1 MIWSDLK
8 ELNAFSKKIC
18 EDFAA
23 QFPPSMQ
30 GENKPHA
37 RKQLAAALVSVELNV
52 SRFLAGN
59 REPGVFKKA
68 KCANEVKWGLKEQ
81 GFREELVDAVT
92 HKVIHGLSRGAA
104 GAKAKTKAKSGSA

>member
-1 MIWSDLK
+1 MSWSGLK
-8 ELNAFSKKIC
+8 ELNELSKKIC

-23 QFPPSMQ
+23 SFPPSMQ

-37 RKQLAAALVSVELNV
+37 RKQLAAALVSVDHNV

-59 REPGVFKKA
+59 RAPGIFKKA
-68 KCANEVKWGLKEQ
+68 KCANEVKWGLKDK

-92 HKVIHGLSRGAA
+92 HKVIHGLSRTESRP
-104 GAKAKTKAKSGSA
+104 KAKLGSS